1 MAQPGICVV
10 GAGQFSPGRKR
21 QGCVGVDSK
30 TYRVVMT
37 VETVRETT
45 GSAPI
50 LGIADVALLSGLSAD
65 TLRWYEREG
74 LVPRVAR
81 GSEREAALVIMLARL
96 RDTGMPTEDMREF
109 SRLVTGGAA
118 THGQRLAILERHRA
132 RIAARQAQLVA
143 GLAALDDKAEHYRHL
158 IAAGLDCDGA
168 PVSDEIAR
176 LQSRTTTNGPTS

>member
-1 MAQPGICVV
+1 
-10 GAGQFSPGRKR
+10 
-21 QGCVGVDSK
+21 VDSK

-81 GSEREAALVIMLARL
+81 GSDRRRRYSEREAALVIMLTRL